1 MKKLILLVV
10 IVLAVWLTV
19 NYVRTGTL
27 SLFPPTATP
36 QAQEL
41 RDLQDEL
48 RAIDAKMEA
57 AGRAAGLTGVDT
69 TADVGALQARKEQIE
84 KRLNVLRGAH

>member
-19 NYVRTGTL
+19 NYVRTGTV
-27 SLFPPTATP
+27 SLFPQAATP

-48 RAIDAKMEA
+48 NAIDAKIEA

-69 TADVGALQARKEQIE
+69 TADVGALQARKEQIQ
-84 KRLNVLRGAH
+84 KRLNILRGEQ

>member
-19 NYVRTGTL
+19 NYVRTGTV

-41 RDLQDEL
+41 RDLEDEL
-48 RAIDAKMEA
+48 HAIDAKMEA

-69 TADVGALQARKEQIE
+69 TTDVGALQARKEQIE
-84 KRLNVLRGAH
+84 KRLKALRGAR

>member
-41 RDLQDEL
+41 RDLEDEL

-69 TADVGALQARKEQIE
+69 TTDVGALQARKEQIE
-84 KRLNVLRGAH
+84 KRLNVLRGVH

>member
-10 IVLAVWLTV
+10 VVLAVWLTV

-27 SLFPPTATP
+27 SLFPPAPTP

-48 RAIDAKMEA
+48 RAIDAKIEA

-69 TADVGALQARKEQIE
+69 TTDVGALQARKEQIQ
-84 KRLNVLRGAH
+84 KRLNVLLGEQ

>member
-27 SLFPPTATP
+27 SLFPAAATP

-41 RDLQDEL
+41 RDLEDEL
-48 RAIDAKMEA
+48 RAIDAKIEA

-69 TADVGALQARKEQIE
+69 TADVGALQARKVQIQ
-84 KRLNVLRGAH
+84 KRLNILRGVQ

>member
-1 MKKLILLVV
+1 MKKLLVLVV

-27 SLFPPTATP
+27 SLFPPATTP
-36 QAQEL
+36 QAQEM
-41 RDLQDEL
+41 RDLEEEL
-48 RAIDAKMEA
+48 RAIEAKIEA

-84 KRLNVLRGAH
+84 KRLGALRGAR

>member
-1 MKKLILLVV
+1 MKKLIVLVV

-27 SLFPPTATP
+27 SLFPPAATP

-41 RDLQDEL
+41 KDLQDEL
-48 RAIDAKMEA
+48 RAIDEKMEA

-69 TADVGALQARKEQIE
+69 TADVGALQARKEQIQ
-84 KRLNVLRGAH
+84 KRLNVLQGAQ

>member
-27 SLFPPTATP
+27 SLFPAATTP

-48 RAIDAKMEA
+48 RAIDAKIEA

-69 TADVGALQARKEQIE
+69 TADVGALQARKVQIQ
-84 KRLNVLRGAH
+84 KRLNILRGVQ